1 MIPPALSDSPSASP
15 SATAAADPAVAA
27 LIAAQRRELVNRR
40 RWMIAARL
48 TSLSFATWYLVT
60 LIGLGR
66 DAPFYL
72 LISIFAVVTGLSGLV
87 IVNYFDPPLLLRN
100 LHRPD
105 TATAANWSA
114 LQALRRELLPPL
126 VQDLGVPEGPERDAL
141 FADGGADVLV
151 RQTAS
156 KMRGD
161 RQRFGRIYLAV
172 YLVLAAALIVA
183 VCTYSPAP

>member
-15 SATAAADPAVAA
+15 SATATDPAVAA

-40 RWMIAARL
+40 RWTIAARL
-48 TSLSFATWYLVT
+48 TSLSFATWYLVL

-72 LISIFAVVTGLSGLV
+72 LLSIFAVVTGLSGLV
-87 IVNYFDPPLLLRN
+87 IANYFDPPLLLRN
-100 LHRPD
+100 LHRPH
-105 TATAANWSA
+105 TATAANWTA

-141 FADGGADVLV
+141 IADAGADELV
-151 RQTAS
+151 RRTAA

-161 RQRFGRIYLAV
+161 RRRFGRIYLSV
-172 YLVLAAALIVA
+172 YLVVAAALVA
-183 VCTYSPAP
+183 LVCTYTPAP